1 MTSPTCQ
8 NCGAPLSHTFADLG
22 CMPVSNFNVKPEN
35 LGEPDKLY
43 PLHVRVCDQ
52 CLLVQADSVIDRSE
66 HFSED
71 YQYFSS
77 FSPSWVEHARRYAE
91 EVIARF
97 GLNEQSLVVEVAS
110 NDGYL
115 LQHFVAR
122 GVPVLGIEPTKNTA
136 LAAIARGVPT
146 EVCFFGKATAERL
159 KAQGLVAD
167 LIASNNVLA
176 HVPDINDFVAGFA
189 ELLKP
194 EGVWTCEFPHLL
206 NLIEEVQFDT
216 IYHEHYSYLSLLA
229 VETVLAR
236 HGLRVFDVQELST
249 HGGSLRV
256 FTCHANSTRAAEPGL
271 ARVREKERTFGLDKL
286 ATYQGFQPKADNT
299 RSALRK
305 FLEDARDRGKTVAA
319 YGAAAKG
326 NTLLN
331 FCNIG
336 PDLVQYVV
344 DRNDQKQGRYLPGS
358 RIPILPPEKIDETRP
373 DYILILP
380 WNLRNEIENQMSH
393 ARDWGAKFVVAIPAL
408 DVF

>member
-1 MTSPTCQ
+1 MTNPTCQ
-8 NCGAPLSHTFADLG
+8 NCGAHLSHTFADLG
-22 CMPVSNFNVKPEN
+22 RMPVSNFNVKPEH
-35 LGEPDKLY
+35 LSEPDTLY
-43 PLHVRVCDQ
+43 PLLVRVCDR

-66 HFSED
+66 HFSDD

-77 FSPSWVEHARRYAE
+77 ISPSWVEHARRYAD
-91 EVIARF
+91 EVISRF
-97 GLNEQSLVVEVAS
+97 GLNEQSLVIEVAS

-122 GVPVLGIEPTKNTA
+122 GVPVLGIEPTRNTA

-159 KAQGLVAD
+159 KAQGQGAN
-167 LIASNNVLA
+167 LITSNNVLA
-176 HVPDINDFVAGFA
+176 HVPDINDFVSGFA

-194 EGVWTCEFPHLL
+194 EGVWSCEFPHLL
-206 NLIEEVQFDT
+206 NLIEEGQFDT
-216 IYHEHYSYLSLLA
+216 IYHEHYSYLSLIA
-229 VETVLAR
+229 VESILAR

-249 HGGSLRV
+249 HGGSLRI
-256 FTCHANSTRAAEPGL
+256 FTCLANASHVPQPGL
-271 ARVREKERTFGLDKL
+271 AHARDKERAFGLHKL
-286 ATYQGFQPKADNT
+286 DTYQGFQQRAIDT
-299 RSALRK
+299 RLALRQ

-331 FCNIG
+331 FCDIG
-336 PDLVQYVV
+336 ADLVHYVV

-358 RIPILPPEKIDETRP
+358 RIPILAPEKIDETRP

-380 WNLRNEIENQMSH
+380 WNLRSEIENQMAH
-393 ARDWGAKFVVAIPAL
+393 ARKWGAKFVVAIPAL